1 MLDGLLSGVYNEQL
15 SNQNIPRNNHL
26 DLTNHESEII
36 SVDVLTNQ
44 IELSSHVDNMSDHG
58 SVNSSVG
65 CYSERQK
72 PVLMTTTKLSPASE
86 THPQNN
92 HAFNIGDSL
101 VIDSYIR
108 DGARPKV
115 PIQQPF
121 SLNETSDND
130 SGILSLTANSNRI
143 NSTFSGVHSSKV
155 LSSQKEHSSEVTL
168 NSDVVLDNIASEET
182 DGDLSSN
189 SNDAQKSVPS
199 FVDKYIRLDVQDDI
213 PRWADPAC
221 QGIKFVDDDDV
232 SVNKDTVYESNSICD
247 SSQVLTP
254 TAETPR
260 LYLESSLDLQSLE
273 VESADKVKSCDPVVT
288 SHDLRSHWRLSSQDS
303 VDSVETFDDGTT
315 PMISSAENLSE
326 QYISDKEYPVVS
338 NGSIETGINLL
349 NVCNRKSSLTRNFDK
364 YDITHSASLPNS
376 PVHRF
381 HKADS
386 PTKTIKEEVLKAKC
400 KHHSPLFKRKSK
412 YNKGLEN
419 SDEDFSSIEDVR
431 LAFNFK
437 NLESF
442 QKAQV
447 KQKVIRCFR
456 KVGVLRIIQR

>member
-1 MLDGLLSGVYNEQL
+1 MLDGLMSGVHNERL
-15 SNQNIPRNNHL
+15 SNHHIPRNNHL
-26 DLTNHESEII
+26 ELTNQDSEII

-44 IELSSHVDNMSDHG
+44 IELSNHMDNMSDHE

-72 PVLMTTTKLSPASE
+72 PVLMTTKLSPASE

-92 HAFNIGDSL
+92 HAFNVSDSP

-115 PIQQPF
+115 PLQQPF
-121 SLNETSDND
+121 SLNETSVND

-143 NSTFSGVHSSKV
+143 NSALSGNAIPSVHSSNV
-155 LSSQKEHSSEVTL
+155 VTSQENDSAEITL
-168 NSDVVLDNIASEET
+168 NGDVVVENVKSDTKESES
-182 DGDLSSN
+182 GSN
-189 SNDAQKSVPS
+189 FHGAQRSVPS
-199 FVDKYIRLDVQDDI
+199 FVDKFIRPDVQDDI

-221 QGIKFVDDDDV
+221 LGIKFVDEDDI

-254 TAETPR
+254 TADTPR
-260 LYLESSLDLQSLE
+260 LYLESSQDLAGLE

-288 SHDLRSHWRLSSQDS
+288 SCDLRSHWRLSNQDS
-303 VDSVETFDDGTT
+303 VDSCDTGDDSAAVSSNENLYEQ
-315 PMISSAENLSE
+315 ISSDQEN
-326 QYISDKEYPVVS
+326 PVLT
-338 NGSIETGINLL
+338 NGSIENGIHLL

-364 YDITHSASLPNS
+364 FDITHSASLPSS
-376 PVHRF
+376 PVHRL

-386 PTKTIKEEVLKAKC
+386 PTKKIKEEALKGKC
-400 KHHSPLFKRKSK
+400 KHHSPLFKRKPK
-412 YNKGLEN
+412 YKSTDRG
-419 SDEDFSSIEDVR
+419 DEDFSSVEDVR
-431 LAFNFK
+431 MAFNFK

-447 KQKVIRCFR
+447 KQKVNQGPVKQIFEH
-456 KVGVLRIIQR
+456 KL

>member
-1 MLDGLLSGVYNEQL
+1 MLDGLLSGVHNEQL
-15 SNQNIPRNNHL
+15 SNQHIPRNNHL
-26 DLTNHESEII
+26 ELTNQETEII

-44 IELSSHVDNMSDHG
+44 IELSNHVDNMSDHD

-72 PVLMTTTKLSPASE
+72 PVLMTTKLSPASE

-92 HAFNIGDSL
+92 HAFNVGDSL
-101 VIDSYIR
+101 VIDSYMR

-115 PIQQPF
+115 PLQQPF
-121 SLNETSDND
+121 SLNETSVND

-143 NSTFSGVHSSKV
+143 NSALSGNAFPSVQSSKV
-155 LSSQKEHSSEVTL
+155 LTSQEESSSEITL
-168 NSDVVLDNIASEET
+168 NGDVHAEDVKSDGKDS
-182 DGDLSSN
+182 DLSSN
-189 SNDAQKSVPS
+189 FHGAQKSVPS
-199 FVDKYIRLDVQDDI
+199 FVDTYIRSDVQDDI

-221 QGIKFVDDDDV
+221 HGIKYVDEDDI

-260 LYLESSLDLQSLE
+260 LYLESSQDFESLE

-288 SHDLRSHWRLSSQDS
+288 SYDLRSHWKLSNQNSLDS
-303 VDSVETFDDGTT
+303 CDTLDDGTAV
-315 PMISSAENLSE
+315 SSTENLTE
-326 QYISDKEYPVVS
+326 QTLSDKENFLLA
-338 NGSIETGINLL
+338 NGSIENGIHLL

-364 YDITHSASLPNS
+364 FDITHSASLPSS
-376 PVHRF
+376 PVHRL
-381 HKADS
+381 HKQDS
-386 PTKTIKEEVLKAKC
+386 PTKKIKEEALKGKC

-412 YNKGLEN
+412 YKA
-419 SDEDFSSIEDVR
+419 SDHTDEEFSSVEDVR

-447 KQKVIRCFR
+447 KQKVNIF
-456 KVGVLRIIQR
+456 